1 MEYGCLVMGMGVL
14 WLWVSD
20 ILAVGVAIC
29 GCFEVM
35 EQCLLVEIVYIFQCV
50 VCQNRVFNIGCIVK

>member
-29 GCFEVM
+29 GCFKVM

-50 VCQNRVFNIGCIVK
+50 VC